1 MRVFFGV
8 ERQIVG
14 VQGTMCN
21 RIASS
26 EPQWVVAKSEV
37 NNEVIFSFIGYGGIT
52 RGLDFAA
59 TDYGYTDPRV
69 VVPGTILAHQFSP
82 PSMGTSSR
90 YATITVGP
98 TGIRTR
104 VGLLLA
110 FLHMTDC

>member
-37 NNEVIFSFIGYGGIT
+37 NDELIKTFIMFPCVDLIKDFLSVFFSIK
-52 RGLDFAA
+52 AVA
-59 TDYGYTDPRV
+59 PN
-69 VVPGTILAHQFSP
+69 
-82 PSMGTSSR
+82 GTSLVSDG
-90 YATITVGP
+90 ALP
-98 TGIRTR
+98 
-104 VGLLLA
+104 
-110 FLHMTDC
+110 